1 MQAVPIDRITPTL
14 YNDAGQVK
22 GNGNALEGRSEEP
35 IRSTRAGRQSWLS
48 QGEHYDT

>member
-22 GNGNALEGRSEEP
+22 GNGNALEGRNEEP
-35 IRSTRAGRQSWLS
+35 IVQLGPAVNHG
-48 QGEHYDT
+48 